1 MLEGVGFM
9 EKNQKKRLVDINH
22 LSFKITGWIGTP
34 ASIVLHSIFFVGI
47 FGLVFLD
54 VSSEEILLILT
65 TVVSL
70 EAIYLAIFIQMT
82 VNRNTQALE
91 AVEDDIED
99 LQENVEDISEDI
111 EEDDTLDRETKMTLS
126 KISTDLARLQNHL
139 DSLTAKK

>member
-1 MLEGVGFM
+1 M
-9 EKNQKKRLVDINH
+9 EKNQKEKKIDLNSI
-22 LSFKITGWIGTP
+22 SYKITGWIGTP
-34 ASIVLHSIFFVGI
+34 VSIVLHSIFFVGI

-54 VSSEEILLILT
+54 VSAEEILLILT

-111 EEDDTLDRETKMTLS
+111 EEDDTLDRETKATLS
-126 KISTDLARLQNHL
+126 KISTDLARLQSHL
-139 DSLTAKK
+139 DSLTVKK